1 MRISTIL
8 DQIDLGSIA
17 LPKFQRGYVW
27 NREQVRS
34 LMYSLYRKHPVGSLL
49 TWITPA
55 ETAQARGDGSLPPG
69 SVKLLLDGQQRI
81 TSLYGIVR
89 GKPPLFFDGNEQAFT
104 GLYFNIEDETFEFYA
119 PVKMKDN
126 PLWINVTKLMK
137 MGAGRTIMQLI
148 ENQDLSEKLKTYAH
162 RLDRLNAIDQ
172 IKDID
177 LHIDEVTGEDKT
189 VDVVVDIFNRVNS
202 GGTKLSSGDLA
213 LAKISAG
220 WPAAR
225 EAMKACLNKWR
236 NAGYSFQLDWLLRCV
251 NAVLTGKAPFSALR
265 STRIQTF
272 QQGLQQTEKLVDTLL
287 NLISARL
294 GLDHDR
300 VLGSRYSIPLLA
312 RYMAQCGG
320 HLLNHNERDKFLYWY
335 VHTFLWGRYAGSTET
350 TLNRDLTLIEEIEG
364 ASDRLISELQ
374 QSRVDLRLQPSDFAG
389 WSQGARFY
397 PLLYMMTRVGKAT
410 DWDTGVKL
418 SNHLLGYMNR
428 LELHH
433 IFPKSLLYEH
443 GYERSEANAI
453 ANFTFLTKETNL
465 LVFNRD
471 PAEYLEDFINKNPG
485 AVESHWIPM
494 DSSLWKIENYRKFLA
509 ARRELLANAANNFL
523 DSLLTGVVPETEVPI
538 PVLEREEIV
547 VPGEVQSEE
556 EERKLQE
563 ISEWVV
569 QQGLPE
575 GEYLYELT
583 DTTTGEVMAIIDLA
597 WPDGLQ
603 EGYSQPV
610 ALLLD
615 EDRETIQVV
624 NQAGYKYFTN
634 TEAFRTYVQSDIL
647 AMAEIG
653 QKQIREGKDERATG
667 Y

>member
-1 MRISTIL
+1 MKISTIL

-34 LMYSLYRKHPVGSLL
+34 LMHSLYRKHPVGSLL

-69 SVKLLLDGQQRI
+69 SAKLLLDGQQRI

-89 GKPPLFFDGNEQAFT
+89 GKPPLFFDGNERAFT
-104 GLYFNIEDETFEFYA
+104 GLYFSIEDETFEFYA
-119 PVKMKDN
+119 PVKMRGN
-126 PLWINVTKLMK
+126 PLWINVTELMK
-137 MGAGRTIMQLI
+137 MGAGRAIMQLI
-148 ENQDLSEKLKTYAH
+148 SNQGLSEKLETYAP
-162 RLDRLNAIDQ
+162 RLNALDQ

-225 EAMKACLNKWR
+225 DAMKACLNKWR
-236 NAGYSFQLDWLLRCV
+236 KAGYGFQLDWLLRCV

-265 STRIQTF
+265 STDTPTF
-272 QQGLQQTEKLVDTLL
+272 QAGLQQTEKLIDTLL

-300 VLGSRYSIPLLA
+300 VLGSRYSISLLA
-312 RYMAQCGG
+312 RYMAQRGG
-320 HLLNHNERDKFLYWY
+320 HLLNHNERDKLLYWY
-335 VHTFLWGRYAGSTET
+335 IHTFLWGRYAGSTET
-350 TLNRDLTLIEEIEG
+350 SLNRDLTLIEETEG
-364 ASDRLISELQ
+364 ALDRLIGELQ
-374 QSRVDLRLQPSDFAG
+374 QDRVDLRLQPSDFTG

-397 PLLYMMTRVGKAT
+397 PLLYMMTRVCKAT
-410 DWDTGVKL
+410 DWDTGVEL

-433 IFPKSLLYEH
+433 IFPKSLLYRY
-443 GYERSEANAI
+443 GYERSEVNAI

-471 PAEYLEDFINKNPG
+471 PAEYLEEFINKNPG

-494 DSSLWKIENYRKFLA
+494 DSSLWKIENYREFLA

-523 DSLLTGVVPETEVPI
+523 YSLLTGVAPETEVTI
-538 PVLEREEIV
+538 SVLEREEIM
-547 VPGEVQSEE
+547 VPGGVQSEE

-583 DTTTGEVMAIIDLA
+583 DTATGEVKAIIDLA

-647 AMAEIG
+647 AMAE
-653 QKQIREGKDERATG
+653 
-667 Y
+667 